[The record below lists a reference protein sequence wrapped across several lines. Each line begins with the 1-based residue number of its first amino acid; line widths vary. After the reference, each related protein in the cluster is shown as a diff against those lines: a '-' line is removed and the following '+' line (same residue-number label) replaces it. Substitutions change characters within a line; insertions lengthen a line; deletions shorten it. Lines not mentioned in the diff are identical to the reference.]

1 MLVGALSGS
10 ELVVTAVLVPN
21 QRGSSDMC
29 EMTNEEEIWEC
40 VPSYARNRRSCR
52 SRRNPPL
59 RRHIDQDQ
67 INLGWV
73 HTHPTQTSFMS
84 SIDLHIHMP
93 YQMLLDEVAA
103 YRGRTHPA
111 FEADGRINTPTRLS
125 RSRSFSRRSTYRRAA
140 SSASAT
146 RTRPACARCRSATCR
161 SRSYAIATTRTT
173 NAATPPS
180 PAPTATRAALC
191 TRRLR
196 TCDLTHK
203 GTSSSSTF
211 AVEP

>member
-111 FEADGRINTPTRLS
+111 FEADDRINTPTLPASVDRDRSLAEALTVVPRLPPLPPEP
-125 RSRSFSRRSTYRRAA
+125 A
-140 SSASAT
+140 
-146 RTRPACARCRSATCR
+146 RPARGAGVPHVEAGATQ
-161 SRSYAIATTRTT
+161 S
-173 NAATPPS
+173 PP
-180 PAPTATRAALC
+180 PGPQ
-191 TRRLR
+191 TRRLLR
-196 TCDLTHK
+196 ARRPRRPARRCVR
-203 GTSSSSTF
+203 GGS
-211 AVEP
+211 ARAI

>member
-1 MLVGALSGS
+1 
-10 ELVVTAVLVPN
+10 
-21 QRGSSDMC
+21 MC

-93 YQMLLDEVAA
+93 YQMLLDEVAVTDVA
-103 YRGRTHPA
+103 DASSTGSGS
-111 FEADGRINTPTRLS
+111 EAGEGTPGS
-125 RSRSFSRRSTYRRAA
+125 DVGGAA
-140 SSASAT
+140 SSADDADDANDT
-146 RTRPACARCRSATCR
+146 EA
-161 SRSYAIATTRTT
+161 YHWVEQ
-173 NAATPPS
+173 
-180 PAPTATRAALC
+180 
-191 TRRLR
+191 
-196 TCDLTHK
+196 DLLQHTQ
-203 GTSSSSTF
+203 
-211 AVEP
+211 PWR